1 MRVSFIIILSL
12 SITFVSCG
20 KKDSNLLQGS
30 VGIEAIEQKDFLTI
44 PHEDNKSLIRSKLLN
59 SIVEKDFPALVNN
72 PDNGVKTHDELNDF
86 EISER
91 DLKNY
96 QQKEKDFS
104 KIIVSY
110 VDREEIYFVAERI
123 LVTELI
129 KKLELSPGGE
139 ERVFKMFST
148 DNERTYK
155 GGVIFLI
162 SLNHKDLMKNDQ
174 RFYKEKI
181 IMNKQSIVIDSYKT
195 AILSVSY
202 DFYLQKVSAQNF
214 RDTKILRCNRDLIEA
229 GIPCGSPCVYK
240 RHMPSGEFEKV
251 GQGNLNDLGFG
262 LKYTDRVMAVNELGI
277 TRQKDGS
284 FEIEIN
290 SHDMEG
296 ENFYRLELVQTPSS
310 SYQKSSPGF
319 DYNLMCEAGQK
330 NVNGNVTLQSKVN
343 FSMAVTLLGRGAE
356 LKKIK
361 L

>member
-12 SITFVSCG
+12 TITFVSCG
-20 KKDSNLLQGS
+20 KTGSNLLQGT

-72 PDNGVKTHDELNDF
+72 PDNGVKTHDELNNF
-86 EISER
+86 EIPER

-96 QQKEKDFS
+96 QQKEKNFS
-104 KIIVSY
+104 KVIVSY

-123 LVTELI
+123 LITELI

-139 ERVFKMFST
+139 DRVFKMFST

-155 GGVIFLI
+155 GGVIYLI
-162 SLNHKDLMKNDQ
+162 SLNHEDLMENDQ

-181 IMNKQSIVIDSYKT
+181 HMNRQSIVIDSYKT

-202 DFYLQKVSAQNF
+202 EFYMQKVAAQSF
-214 RDTKILRCNRDLIEA
+214 RDTKILRCSRDLIEA
-229 GIPCGSPCVYK
+229 GIPCGSPCEYK
-240 RHMPSGEFEKV
+240 RHMPSGEFEKI
-251 GQGNLNDLGFG
+251 GQTNLNDLGFA
-262 LKYTDRVMAVNELGI
+262 LKYAGRVMAVNELGI
-277 TRQKDGS
+277 VRQRNAS
-284 FEIEIN
+284 FEIDIK
-290 SHDMEG
+290 SHDMLG
-296 ENFYRLELVQTPSS
+296 EDFYTLELVQTPSS
-310 SYQKSSPGF
+310 SYQRNAPGF